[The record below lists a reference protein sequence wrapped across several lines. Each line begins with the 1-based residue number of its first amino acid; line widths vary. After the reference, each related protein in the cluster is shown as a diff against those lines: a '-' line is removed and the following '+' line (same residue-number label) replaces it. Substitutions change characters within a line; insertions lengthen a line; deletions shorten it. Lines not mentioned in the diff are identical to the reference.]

1 MSRIDADTL
10 PESSSSASAPPP
22 KAIASGVDSSRYS
35 TRFRS
40 TGAVKT
46 TLRDPVERSIS
57 AIVYSQPLS
66 WSMYD
71 CAQRPSSRRNPS
83 WRSAPASS
91 QTVLPDA
98 RSTARRLVWLITI
111 ADPPL
116 AATRPS
122 DVARDPLV
130 VPVAGSKAETTQVSP
145 SQSAV
150 APAEPA
156 GSSATTRKTSGPRL
170 DGALGAG

>member
-10 PESSSSASAPPP
+10 PESSSSASASPP
-22 KAIASGVDSSRYS
+22 KAIASGVDNSRYS

-46 TLRDPVERSIS
+46 TLRDPVERSIN
-57 AIVYSQPLS
+57 AIVYSQPLA

-71 CAQRPSSRRNPS
+71 WTHRSSSRRKPS
-83 WRSAPASS
+83 WSSASASS

-98 RSTARRLVWLITI
+98 RSTARRLAWLITI

-116 AATRPS
+116 TATRPS
-122 DVARDPLV
+122 DVVTDPLAA
-130 VPVAGSKAETTQVSP
+130 PVAGSKAETTQVSP

-150 APAEPA
+150 APADPA
-156 GSSATTRKTSGPRL
+156 GS
-170 DGALGAG
+170 